1 MNANSRKWADR
12 PLFWP
17 IFMLFVVIPPFSALR
32 GPLTAFRPRT
42 SGFGPRPPLQPRC
55 DSFSAQKTHF
65 AAVFRSHRPPRGPFC
80 EIGITRRLKTGIKPI
95 SRGFSTGLATPY
107 SHSPQPI
114 APLTRRHHSAIILS
128 LSRHIQPTSGR
139 PNETVRIM
147 RNRVHHAACEHL
159 KNENDKM
166 AFRTC
171 YILQPKATVFSHISY
186 EMEVAALWSL
196 FQMATCPP
204 IRKARPD

>member
-80 EIGITRRLKTGIKPI
+80 EIGITWRPITDVKPI
-95 SRGFSTGLATPY
+95 SRALPSRPPVP
-107 SHSPQPI
+107 HSPNPA
-114 APLTRRHHSAIILS
+114 APCAVDPPPHFRYPFATQEKS
-128 LSRHIQPTSGR
+128 SRHIKTTSGR
-139 PNETVRIM
+139 PN
-147 RNRVHHAACEHL
+147 
-159 KNENDKM
+159 K
-166 AFRTC
+166 
-171 YILQPKATVFSHISY
+171 
-186 EMEVAALWSL
+186 L
-196 FQMATCPP
+196 FA
-204 IRKARPD
+204 IEKYLI

>member
-80 EIGITRRLKTGIKPI
+80 EIGITWRPITDVKPI
-95 SRGFSTGLATPY
+95 SRALPSRPPVPY
-107 SHSPQPI
+107 RNARVIIQVGAGASPSSKLQPVNNSAAIFRLPYWYGNGTRI
-114 APLTRRHHSAIILS
+114 APPRIARSCRATTGVRLS
-128 LSRHIQPTSGR
+128 GGDDASEIKR
-139 PNETVRIM
+139 
-147 RNRVHHAACEHL
+147 
-159 KNENDKM
+159 
-166 AFRTC
+166 
-171 YILQPKATVFSHISY
+171 ILQMQTPVK
-186 EMEVAALWSL
+186 SL
-196 FQMATCPP
+196 L
-204 IRKARPD
+204 